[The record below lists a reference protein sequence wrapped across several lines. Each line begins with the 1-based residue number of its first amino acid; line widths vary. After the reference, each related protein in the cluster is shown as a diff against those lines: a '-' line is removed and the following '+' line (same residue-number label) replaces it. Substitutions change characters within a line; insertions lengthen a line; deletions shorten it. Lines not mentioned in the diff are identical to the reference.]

1 MGDLKENLWEAVILV
16 PQQKV
21 LHKVT
26 PVELPMAQRPEH
38 RRASVG
44 RWRRRLPLFTE

>member
-26 PVELPMAQRPEH
+26 RVELPGAGLEH
-38 RRASVG
+38 RRKSAG
-44 RWRRRLPLFTE
+44 RAIRRQPLFTE